1 MPKKLRLLLKRLW
14 RREYG
19 VDGLKAEDLEP
30 EAMTGKETILGY
42 DNNRQEVVEL
52 SAVMDEANKAWS
64 QYTPQG
70 SISLTI
76 TNPEALSR
84 FAVGAALKGG
94 QRS

>member
-1 MPKKLRLLLKRLW
+1 MTVRAKFRVNALK
-14 RREYG
+14 
-19 VDGLKAEDLEP
+19 
-30 EAMTGKETILGY
+30 TILGY

-84 FAVGAALKGG
+84 FAVGAHFYVDFTDAPAVDPKPAG
-94 QRS
+94 